1 MDIAIA
7 GWMCS
12 ADPLVMKDVNDNHK
26 GVHREKVNKLFQQWY
41 LYEVGYNSE
50 KMGKMINCFW

>member
-1 MDIAIA
+1 
-7 GWMCS
+7 MCS

-26 GVHREKVNKLFQQWY
+26 GEHREKVNKLLQQWY

-50 KMGKMINCFW
+50 KMGNMINCFWQEFEYF